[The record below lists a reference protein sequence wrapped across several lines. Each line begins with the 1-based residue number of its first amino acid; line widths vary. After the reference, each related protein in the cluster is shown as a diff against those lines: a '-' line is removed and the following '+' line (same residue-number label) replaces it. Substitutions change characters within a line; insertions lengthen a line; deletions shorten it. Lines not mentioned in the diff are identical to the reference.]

1 MKEFFANPLPQ
12 PLLTAALLLMV
23 VGVAAVLIWV
33 ERRAL
38 GWWQDRYGPNRVG
51 FLGLGQVVADMV
63 KIFMKEDWVPPFVD
77 KAVFVIAPAIVMATI
92 LMAAAVVPWAPG
104 LTVAGTWNVGLLF
117 FLAMTSLA
125 VYSVML
131 GGWASNNK
139 YALLGTMRASAQTIT
154 YEVFMGLSI
163 MGVVLQAGSFSMN
176 DIVLA
181 QQQPGLLASL
191 PGLSWFPN
199 WYVLPQ
205 FLGFVTFMI
214 AGLAETHRLPL
225 DLPEAE
231 HELTAGFHTEYSGM
245 KFGMFFVGEYVA
257 VILVSAMLVT
267 LFFGGWHGPF
277 LGHLMLFGIDLL
289 AVAWFW
295 GKTFFF
301 ILFFILLR
309 SAIPRP
315 RYDQLMAFGWKV
327 LLPITI
333 VNILVTGY
341 FVLAAAEKAHG

>member
-1 MKEFFANPLPQ
+1 VSFLAQPLPQ
-12 PLLTAALLLMV
+12 WLIVVAIMLQVVALAAL
-23 VGVAAVLIWV
+23 LIWV

-51 FLGLGQVVADMV
+51 FLGLGQVVADMI
-63 KIFMKEDWVPPFVD
+63 KIFMKDDWVPPFVD
-77 KAVFVIAPAIVMATI
+77 KPVFVIAPAIVMATI
-92 LMAAAVVPWAPG
+92 LLAVAVVPFAPG
-104 LTVAGTWNVGLLF
+104 VTIAGNWNVGLLF

-154 YEVFMGLSI
+154 YEVFMGLAL
-163 MGVVLQAGSFSMN
+163 MGVVVQAGSFN
-176 DIVLA
+176 LTDIVEA
-181 QQQPGLLASL
+181 QRGL
-191 PGLSWFPN
+191 
-199 WYVLPQ
+199 WYVIPQ
-205 FLGFVTFMI
+205 FVGFVTFMI

-231 HELTAGFHTEYSGM
+231 HELTAGFHTEYGGM

-257 VILVSAMLVT
+257 VILVSAMLTT
-267 LFFGGWHGPF
+267 LFLGGWLGPFGGAWMP
-277 LGHLMLFGIDLL
+277 FGIDVIGLF
-289 AVAWFW
+289 WFW
-295 GKTFFF
+295 LKTMVF
-301 ILFFILLR
+301 IMFFILLR

-327 LLPITI
+327 LLPLTLI
-333 VNILVTGY
+333 NLLVTGF
-341 FVLAAAEKAHG
+341 FVLAAA

>member
-1 MKEFFANPLPQ
+1 MIAFFTTPLPQ
-12 PLLTAALLLMV
+12 PLIVVGILLMV
-23 VGVAAVLIWV
+23 VGLAALLIWV

-51 FLGLGQVVADMV
+51 WLGLGQVVADMI
-63 KIFMKEDWVPPFVD
+63 KIFMKDDWVPPFAD
-77 KAVFVIAPAIVMATI
+77 KAIFVLAPAIVMATI
-92 LMAAAVVPWAPG
+92 LLAVAVVPFAPG
-104 LTVAGTWNVGLLF
+104 VTVAGTWNVGLLF

-139 YALLGTMRASAQTIT
+139 YALLGTMRATAQTIT
-154 YEVFMGLSI
+154 YEVFMGLSL
-163 MGVVLQAGSFSMN
+163 MGVVVQAGSFSLH
-176 DIVLA
+176 DIVEA
-181 QQQPGLLASL
+181 QRGHDFLGFL
-191 PGLSWFPN
+191 PN
-199 WYVLPQ
+199 WYLFSQ
-205 FLGFVTFMI
+205 FFGFVTFLI

-257 VILVSAMLVT
+257 VVLVSAMLTT
-267 LFFGGWHGPF
+267 LFCGGWLGPSP
-277 LGHLMLFGIDLL
+277 GWKLFNIDLF
-289 AVAWFW
+289 AFFWFW
-295 GKTFFF
+295 VKTMFF
-301 ILFFILLR
+301 IMFFILLR

-327 LLPITI
+327 MLPITI
-333 VNILVTGY
+333 VNLAVTGF
-341 FVLAAAEKAHG
+341 FVVAAA

>member
-1 MKEFFANPLPQ
+1 MLAQPLPQ
-12 PLLTAALLLMV
+12 WLIVVAILLTVVIIAAL
-23 VGVAAVLIWV
+23 LIWV

-51 FLGLGQVVADMV
+51 IFGFHAWGLGQVVADMI
-63 KIFMKEDWVPPFVD
+63 KIFFKDDWVPPFVD
-77 KAVFVIAPAIVMATI
+77 KPVFVIAPAIVMATI
-92 LMAAAVVPWAPG
+92 LMAVAVVPFTPG
-104 LTVAGTWNVGLLF
+104 VTVAGDWNVGLLF

-154 YEVFMGLSI
+154 YEVFMGLAL
-163 MGVVLQAGSFSMN
+163 MGVVIQAGSFN
-176 DIVLA
+176 LTDIVHA
-181 QQQPGLLASL
+181 QQQASPI
-191 PGLSWFPN
+191 PGLSWLPN

-205 FLGFVTFMI
+205 FLGFVTFMV

-257 VILVSAMLVT
+257 VVLVSAMLVA
-267 LFFGGWHGPF
+267 LFFGGWHMPWGLELP
-277 LGHLMLFGIDLL
+277 GWTLFGWAFMPLF
-289 AVAWFW
+289 WFMT
-295 GKTFFF
+295 KTWFF
-301 ILFFILLR
+301 IFFFILLR
-309 SAIPRP
+309 AAIPRP
-315 RYDQLMAFGWKV
+315 RYDQLMSFGWKV

-333 VNILVTGY
+333 VNLAVTGY
-341 FVLAAAEKAHG
+341 FVLRHANV

>member
-1 MKEFFANPLPQ
+1 VTVTPLPQ
-12 PLLTAALLLMV
+12 WLIVVAILLAVVGLAAL
-23 VGVAAVLIWV
+23 LIWV

-38 GWWQDRYGPNRVG
+38 GIWQDRWGPNRVG
-51 FLGLGQVVADMV
+51 PLGLGQVVADMI
-63 KIFMKEDWVPPFVD
+63 KIFTKEDWVPPFVD
-77 KAVFVIAPAIVMATI
+77 KPVFVIAPAIVMATI
-92 LMAAAVVPWAPG
+92 LMAVAVVPFAPG
-104 LTVAGTWNVGLLF
+104 ISVAGDWNVGLLF

-154 YEVFMGLSI
+154 YEVFMGLAL
-163 MGVVLQAGSFSMN
+163 MGVVVQAGSFN
-176 DIVLA
+176 LTDIVMA
-181 QQQPGLLASL
+181 QQQPSPL
-191 PGLSWFPN
+191 PFLSWLPN
-199 WYVLPQ
+199 YYVIPQ
-205 FLGFVTFMI
+205 FLGFVTFLI

-257 VILVSAMLVT
+257 VVLVSSMLTV
-267 LFFGGWHGPF
+267 LFLGGWHGPF
-277 LGHLMLFGIDLL
+277 LGKVVLLGIDLL
-289 AVAWFW
+289 AMGYFFA
-295 GKTFFF
+295 KTMFF

-315 RYDQLMAFGWKV
+315 RYDQLMSFGWKV

-333 VNILVTGY
+333 LNLVVTGY
-341 FVLAAAEKAHG
+341 FVLEAANG

>member
-1 MKEFFANPLPQ
+1 VNYGEPLPQ
-12 PLLTAALLLMV
+12 WLIVIAILLFV
-23 VGVAAVLIWV
+23 VGLAAVLIWV

-38 GWWQDRYGPNRVG
+38 GIWQDRWGPNRVG
-51 FLGLGQVVADMV
+51 PLGLGQVVADMI
-63 KIFMKEDWVPPFVD
+63 KIFFKDDWVPPFVD
-77 KAVFVIAPAIVMATI
+77 KPVFVIAPAIVMATI
-92 LMAAAVVPWAPG
+92 LMAVAVVPFAPG
-104 LTVAGTWNVGLLF
+104 VSVAGDWNVGLLF

-154 YEVFMGLSI
+154 YEVFMGLAL
-163 MGVVLQAGSFSMN
+163 MGVVLQAGSFNMQ

-181 QQQPGLLASL
+181 QQQTSPILGPL
-191 PGLSWFPN
+191 PGLSWVPN

-205 FLGFVTFMI
+205 FLGFVTFLI

-257 VILVSAMLVT
+257 IVLVSSILVT
-267 LFFGGWHGPF
+267 LFLGGWHGPW
-277 LGHLMLFGIDLL
+277 LGTFVLFGFDLL
-289 AVAWFW
+289 AMAWFA
-295 GKTFFF
+295 GKTMFF

-341 FVLAAAEKAHG
+341 FVVRHAHG

>member
-1 MKEFFANPLPQ
+1 MTGFFAQPLPQ
-12 PLLTAALLLMV
+12 WMITVAILLATVGLAAI
-23 VGVAAVLIWV
+23 LIWV

-38 GWWQDRYGPNRVG
+38 AIWQDRWGPNRVG
-51 FLGLGQVVADMV
+51 WFGLGQVVADMI
-63 KIFMKEDWVPPFVD
+63 KIFTKDDWVPPFVD
-77 KAVFVIAPAIVMATI
+77 KPVFVIAPAIVMATI
-92 LMAAAVVPWAPG
+92 LMAVAVVPWAPG
-104 LTVAGTWNVGLLF
+104 VTVAGDWNVGVLF

-139 YALLGTMRASAQTIT
+139 YALLGTMRAAAQTIT
-154 YEVFMGLSI
+154 YEVFMGLAI
-163 MGVVLQAGSFSMN
+163 MGVVMQAGSFNMN
-176 DIVLA
+176 EIVLA
-181 QQQPGLLASL
+181 QLEPSPI
-191 PGLSWFPN
+191 PGLSWLPN
-199 WYVLPQ
+199 WYVIPQ

-257 VILVSAMLVT
+257 VVLVSSILVA
-267 LFFGGWHGPF
+267 LFLGGWHGPW
-277 LGHLMLFGIDLL
+277 LGHWILFGVDLL
-289 AVAWFW
+289 AVGYFFI
-295 GKTFFF
+295 KTFFF

-315 RYDQLMAFGWKV
+315 RYDQLMGFGWKV
-327 LLPITI
+327 LLPITV
-333 VNILVTGY
+333 VNLVVTGY
-341 FVLAAAEKAHG
+341 FVLEKAHG

>member
-1 MKEFFANPLPQ
+1 
-12 PLLTAALLLMV
+12 
-23 VGVAAVLIWV
+23 
-33 ERRAL
+33 
-38 GWWQDRYGPNRVG
+38 
-51 FLGLGQVVADMV
+51 
-63 KIFMKEDWVPPFVD
+63 
-77 KAVFVIAPAIVMATI
+77 
-92 LMAAAVVPWAPG
+92 
-104 LTVAGTWNVGLLF
+104 VGLLF

-154 YEVFMGLSI
+154 YEVFMGLSL
-163 MGVVLQAGSFSMN
+163 MGVVIQAGTFN
-176 DIVLA
+176 LHEIVMA
-181 QQQPGLLASL
+181 QGGTGDYL
-191 PGLSWFPN
+191 PFLPN
-199 WYVLPQ
+199 WYVIPQ

-257 VILVSAMLVT
+257 VVLVSSMLTV
-267 LFFGGWHGPF
+267 LFLGGWHGPGVGMF
-277 LGHLMLFGIDLL
+277 SILGLDPLAML
-289 AVAWFW
+289 WFFA
-295 GKTFFF
+295 KTFFF

-315 RYDQLMAFGWKV
+315 RYDQLMGFGWKV

-341 FVLAAAEKAHG
+341 FVVEQAHG

>member
-1 MKEFFANPLPQ
+1 MKEFFAQPLPQ
-12 PLLTAALLLMV
+12 WLITVAILLAV
-23 VGVAAVLIWV
+23 VGLAAVLIWV

-38 GWWQDRYGPNRVG
+38 GIWQDRWGPNRVG

-63 KIFMKEDWVPPFVD
+63 KIFMKDDWVPPFAD
-77 KAVFVIAPAIVMATI
+77 RPVFVIAPAIVMATI
-92 LMAAAVVPWAPG
+92 LMAVAVVPWAPG
-104 LTVAGTWNVGLLF
+104 VSVAGDWNVGLLF
-117 FLAMTSLA
+117 FLGMTSLA

-154 YEVFMGLSI
+154 YEVFMGLAL
-163 MGVVLQAGSFSMN
+163 MGVVLQAGSFNMN

-181 QQQPGLLASL
+181 QQESSAFLPLGL
-191 PGLSWFPN
+191 PN
-199 WYVLPQ
+199 WYIVPQ
-205 FLGFVTFMI
+205 FLGFVTFLI

-257 VILVSAMLVT
+257 VVLVSAMLT
-267 LFFGGWHGPF
+267 ALFLGGWHGPL
-277 LGHLMLFGIDLL
+277 LGIPWLSLFGIDLM
-289 AVAWFW
+289 AVFWFAS
-295 GKTFFF
+295 KTMGF

-315 RYDQLMAFGWKV
+315 RYDQLMGFGWKV

-333 VNILVTGY
+333 LNLLVTGY
-341 FVLAAAEKAHG
+341 FVLEHAHG

>member
-1 MKEFFANPLPQ
+1 MTISPVPQ
-12 PLLTAALLLMV
+12 WLIVVAILLVVVGLAAL
-23 VGVAAVLIWV
+23 LIWV

-38 GWWQDRYGPNRVG
+38 GIWQDRWGPNRVG
-51 FLGLGQVVADMV
+51 LFGFHFWGLGQVVADMI
-63 KIFMKEDWVPPFVD
+63 KIFFKDDWVPPFVD
-77 KAVFVIAPAIVMATI
+77 KPVFVIAPAIVMATI
-92 LMAAAVVPWAPG
+92 LMAVAVVPWAPG
-104 LTVAGTWNVGLLF
+104 VTVAGNWNVGLLF

-154 YEVFMGLSI
+154 YEVFMGLAL
-163 MGVVLQAGSFSMN
+163 MGVVVQAGSFSMT
-176 DIVLA
+176 DIVMA
-181 QQQPGLLASL
+181 QQQPSPL
-191 PGLSWFPN
+191 PFLSWLPN
-199 WYVLPQ
+199 WYVIPQ
-205 FLGFVTFMI
+205 FLGFVTFLI

-257 VILVSAMLVT
+257 VVLVSAILVT
-267 LFFGGWHGPF
+267 LFFGGWHGF
-277 LGHLMLFGIDLL
+277 GLGQFFLFGIDLL
-289 AVAWFW
+289 AVFWFAS
-295 GKTFFF
+295 KTMFF

-333 VNILVTGY
+333 VNILVTAF
-341 FVLAAAEKAHG
+341 FVVRHAHG

>member
-1 MKEFFANPLPQ
+1 MTAFIAQPLPQ
-12 PLLTAALLLMV
+12 WMIVIAILLQVVVLAAL
-23 VGVAAVLIWV
+23 LIWV

-51 FLGLGQVVADMV
+51 FLGLGQVVADMI
-63 KIFMKEDWVPPFVD
+63 KIFTKEDWVPPFAD

-92 LMAAAVVPWAPG
+92 LMAVAIVPFAPG
-104 LTVAGTWNVGLLF
+104 VTIAGNWNVGLLF
-117 FLAMTSLA
+117 FLGMTSLA
-125 VYSVML
+125 VYSVMF

-154 YEVFMGLSI
+154 YEVFMGLSL
-163 MGVVLQAGSFSMN
+163 MGVVLQAGSFN
-176 DIVLA
+176 LTDIVEA
-181 QQQPGLLASL
+181 QRGL
-191 PGLSWFPN
+191 
-199 WYVLPQ
+199 WYVVPQ
-205 FLGFVTFMI
+205 FVGFVTFTV

-257 VILVSAMLVT
+257 VVLVSAMLTT
-267 LFFGGWHGPF
+267 LFLGGWLGPGVGQF
-277 LGHLMLFGIDLL
+277 VYFGLDFAALF
-289 AVAWFW
+289 WFW
-295 GKTFFF
+295 SKTFVF
-301 ILFFILLR
+301 IMFFILLR

-327 LLPITI
+327 LLPLTI
-333 VNILVTGY
+333 LNLAVTGY
-341 FVLAAAEKAHG
+341 FVVAAA

>member
-1 MKEFFANPLPQ
+1 MTLLQTAPPQ
-12 PLLTAALLLMV
+12 WLIIVAIMMTVITLAAL
-23 VGVAAVLIWV
+23 LIWV

-63 KIFMKEDWVPPFVD
+63 KIFMKDDWTPPFVD
-77 KAVFVIAPAIVMATI
+77 KPVFVIAPAIVMATI
-92 LMAAAVVPWAPG
+92 LMAVAVVPFAPG
-104 LTVAGTWNVGLLF
+104 VTIAGNWNVGLLF

-154 YEVFMGLSI
+154 YEVFMGLSL
-163 MGVVLQAGSFSMN
+163 MGVVIQAGSFN
-176 DIVLA
+176 LTDIVEA
-181 QQQPGLLASL
+181 QRGADFLGFL
-191 PGLSWFPN
+191 PN
-199 WYVLPQ
+199 WFVFSQ
-205 FLGFVTFMI
+205 FLGFLTFMI

-231 HELTAGFHTEYSGM
+231 HELTAGFHTEYGGM

-257 VILVSAMLVT
+257 VVLVSAMLTT
-267 LFFGGWHGPF
+267 LFLGGWLGPSP
-277 LGHLMLFGIDLL
+277 GWTLFGID
-289 AVAWFW
+289 VAALFWFW
-295 GKTFFF
+295 AKTIFF
-301 ILFFILLR
+301 IMFFILLR

-327 LLPITI
+327 LLPITL
-333 VNILVTGY
+333 VNIAITGY
-341 FVLAAAEKAHG
+341 FVLAAA

>member
-1 MKEFFANPLPQ
+1 MTLGPALPQ
-12 PLLTAALLLMV
+12 GVIVVAILLAV
-23 VGVAAVLIWV
+23 VGLAAVLIWV

-51 FLGLGQVVADMV
+51 FFGFHAWGLGQVVADMI
-63 KIFMKEDWVPPFVD
+63 KIFFKDDWVPPFVD
-77 KAVFVIAPAIVMATI
+77 KPVFVIAPAIVMATI
-92 LMAAAVVPWAPG
+92 LMAVAVVPFAPG
-104 LTVAGTWNVGLLF
+104 VSVAGDWNVGLLF

-154 YEVFMGLSI
+154 YEVFMGLAL
-163 MGVVLQAGSFSMN
+163 MGVVLQAGSFSLT
-176 DIVLA
+176 DIVMA
-181 QQQPGLLASL
+181 QQQPGLF
-191 PGLSWFPN
+191 PGAN
-199 WYVLPQ
+199 WYVFSQ
-205 FLGFVTFMI
+205 FLGFVTFMV

-257 VILVSAMLVT
+257 VVLVSAMLTT
-267 LFFGGWHGPF
+267 LFLGGWHGPF
-277 LGHLMLFGIDLL
+277 LGQLIVLGFDVA
-289 AVAWFW
+289 AVAWFG
-295 GKTFFF
+295 GKTMFF

-327 LLPITI
+327 LLPITL
-333 VNILVTGY
+333 VNIMVTG
-341 FVLAAAEKAHG
+341 VVIVARTNGGA

>member
-1 MKEFFANPLPQ
+1 MTVSPVPQ
-12 PLLTAALLLMV
+12 ELIVVTILLGV
-23 VGVAAVLIWV
+23 VGVAALLIWV
-33 ERRAL
+33 ERRML
-38 GWWQDRYGPNRVG
+38 GIWQDRWGPNRVG
-51 FLGLGQVVADMV
+51 FLGLGQVVADMI
-63 KIFMKEDWVPPFVD
+63 KIFMKDDWVPPFAD
-77 KAVFVIAPAIVMATI
+77 RPVFVIAPAIVMATI
-92 LMAAAVVPWAPG
+92 LMAVAVVPWAPG
-104 LTVAGTWNVGLLF
+104 VTIAGDWNVGLLF

-154 YEVFMGLSI
+154 YEVFMGLAL
-163 MGVVLQAGSFSMN
+163 MGVVLQAGSFNMQ

-181 QQQPGLLASL
+181 QQQPSPL
-191 PGLSWFPN
+191 PYLSWLPN

-205 FLGFVTFMI
+205 FLGFVTFLI

-257 VILVSAMLVT
+257 VVLISAILVT
-267 LFFGGWHGPF
+267 LFLGGWHGF
-277 LGHLMLFGIDLL
+277 GLGKFFLFGIDLL
-289 AVAWFW
+289 AVFWFAS
-295 GKTFFF
+295 KTMVF

-315 RYDQLMAFGWKV
+315 RYDQLMGFGWKV

-333 VNILVTGY
+333 VNILVTGF
-341 FVLAAAEKAHG
+341 FVVRAAHG

>member
-1 MKEFFANPLPQ
+1 VTIAPLPQ
-12 PLLTAALLLMV
+12 WMIVVAILLGVVSLAAL
-23 VGVAAVLIWV
+23 LIWV

-63 KIFMKEDWVPPFVD
+63 KIFMKDDWVPPFVD
-77 KAVFVIAPAIVMATI
+77 KPVFIIAPAIVMATI
-92 LMAAAVVPWAPG
+92 LIAVAVVPFAPG
-104 LTVAGTWNVGLLF
+104 VTVAGNWNVGLLF

-154 YEVFMGLSI
+154 YEVFMGLAL
-163 MGVVLQAGSFSMN
+163 MGVVVQAGSFN
-176 DIVLA
+176 LTDIVMA
-181 QQQPGLLASL
+181 QQQPSPFL
-191 PGLSWFPN
+191 PGLPN
-199 WYVLPQ
+199 WYIVPQ

-231 HELTAGFHTEYSGM
+231 HELTAGFHTEYGGM

-257 VILVSAMLVT
+257 VVLISAMLTT
-267 LFFGGWHGPF
+267 LFLGGWHGP
-277 LGHLMLFGIDLL
+277 LFGPEWLHVFL
-289 AVAWFW
+289 SLGYFAA
-295 GKTFFF
+295 KTFAF
-301 ILFFILLR
+301 ILFLILLR

-327 LLPITI
+327 LLPITL
-333 VNILVTGY
+333 VNILVTGW
-341 FVLAAAEKAHG
+341 FVVAAA

>member
-1 MKEFFANPLPQ
+1 MKDFFANPLPAWMITTAI
-12 PLLTAALLLMV
+12 LLATVTLAAL
-23 VGVAAVLIWV
+23 LIWV

-38 GWWQDRYGPNRVG
+38 AIWQDRWGPNRVG
-51 FLGLGQVVADMV
+51 PLGLGQVVADMI
-63 KIFMKEDWVPPFVD
+63 KIFTKDDWVPPFVD
-77 KAVFVIAPAIVMATI
+77 KPVFVIAPAIVMATI
-92 LMAAAVVPWAPG
+92 LMAVAVVPWAPG
-104 LTVAGTWNVGLLF
+104 VTVAGDWNVGLLF

-154 YEVFMGLSI
+154 YEVFMGLAI
-163 MGVVLQAGSFSMN
+163 MGVVVQAGSFSMN

-181 QQQPGLLASL
+181 QQEPSPIPGLGWL
-191 PGLSWFPN
+191 PN
-199 WYVLPQ
+199 WYVIPQ

-257 VILVSAMLVT
+257 VVLVSSILVT

-277 LGHLMLFGIDLL
+277 LGQLQLFGIDLM
-289 AVAWFW
+289 AVFWFAA
-295 GKTFFF
+295 KAMVF
-301 ILFFILLR
+301 ILFFVLLR

-327 LLPITI
+327 LLPITL
-333 VNILVTGY
+333 VNLLVTGF
-341 FVLAAAEKAHG
+341 FVLEKAHG

>member
-1 MKEFFANPLPQ
+1 MTIFPLPQ
-12 PLLTAALLLMV
+12 PLIVVIILLAVVGLAAL
-23 VGVAAVLIWV
+23 LIWV
-33 ERRAL
+33 ERRGLAV
-38 GWWQDRYGPNRVG
+38 WQDRYGPNRVG
-51 FLGLGQVVADMV
+51 LFGFHFWGLGQVVADMI
-63 KIFMKEDWVPPFVD
+63 KIFFKDDWVPPFVD
-77 KAVFVIAPAIVMATI
+77 KPVFVIAPAIVMATI
-92 LMAAAVVPWAPG
+92 LMAFAVVPIAPG
-104 LTVAGTWNVGLLF
+104 ITVAGDWNVGLLF

-154 YEVFMGLSI
+154 YEVFMGLAL
-163 MGVVLQAGSFSMN
+163 MGVVVQAGSFN
-176 DIVLA
+176 LTDIVNA
-181 QQQPGLLASL
+181 QKG
-191 PGLSWFPN
+191 FTN
-199 WYVLPQ
+199 WYIFPQ
-205 FLGFVTFMI
+205 FLGFVTFLI

-225 DLPEAE
+225 DMPEAE

-257 VILVSAMLVT
+257 VVLVSSMLTV
-267 LFFGGWHGPF
+267 LFFGGWDGPTF
-277 LGHLMLFGIDLL
+277 GPSWLQAVQPLM
-289 AVAWFW
+289 WFFA
-295 GKTFFF
+295 KTFTF

-309 SAIPRP
+309 AAIPRP

-341 FVLAAAEKAHG
+341 FVVEKTHG

>member
-1 MKEFFANPLPQ
+1 MTAFFASPLPQ
-12 PLLTAALLLMV
+12 PLIVVALLLQV
-23 VGVAAVLIWV
+23 VGLAALLIWV

-51 FLGLGQVVADMV
+51 WLGLGQVVADMI
-63 KIFMKEDWVPPFVD
+63 KIFTKDDWIPPFAD
-77 KAVFVIAPAIVMATI
+77 KVVFVIAPAIVMATI
-92 LMAAAVVPWAPG
+92 LLAVAVVPFAPG
-104 LTVAGTWNVGLLF
+104 LTIAGTWNVGLLF

-125 VYSVML
+125 VYSVMF

-154 YEVFMGLSI
+154 YEVFMGLSL
-163 MGVVLQAGSFSMN
+163 MGVVVQAGSFSLY
-176 DIVLA
+176 DIVEA
-181 QQQPGLLASL
+181 QRGL
-191 PGLSWFPN
+191 
-199 WYVLPQ
+199 WYIVPQ
-205 FLGFVTFMI
+205 FLGFITFMI

-257 VILVSAMLVT
+257 VVLVSAMLTT
-267 LFFGGWHGPF
+267 LFLGGWLGPSPGWKIF
-277 LGHLMLFGIDLL
+277 NIDLF
-289 AVAWFW
+289 AVFWFW
-295 GKTFFF
+295 AKTMFF
-301 ILFFILLR
+301 IMFFILLR

-327 LLPITI
+327 MLPITI
-333 VNILVTGY
+333 VNIAVTGF
-341 FVLAAAEKAHG
+341 FVLEKAHG

>member
-1 MKEFFANPLPQ
+1 MLPQ
-12 PLLTAALLLMV
+12 WLIVIAILLVV
-23 VGVAAVLIWV
+23 VGLSAVLIWV

-38 GWWQDRYGPNRVG
+38 GIWQDRWGPNRVG
-51 FLGLGQVVADMV
+51 LFGFHFWGLGQVVADMV
-63 KIFMKEDWVPPFVD
+63 KIFMKDDWVPPFVD
-77 KAVFVIAPAIVMATI
+77 KPVFVIAPAIVMATI
-92 LMAAAVVPWAPG
+92 LIAVAVVPWAPG
-104 LTVAGTWNVGLLF
+104 VTVAGDWNVGLLF

-154 YEVFMGLSI
+154 YEVFMGLAL
-163 MGVVLQAGSFSMN
+163 MGVVIQAGSFNMTE
-176 DIVLA
+176 IVLA
-181 QQQPGLLASL
+181 QQQPSPI
-191 PGLSWFPN
+191 PGLSWLPN

-205 FLGFVTFMI
+205 FLGFITFMI

-257 VILVSAMLVT
+257 VILVSSMLT
-267 LFFGGWHGPF
+267 ALFLGGWHGPW
-277 LGHLMLFGIDLL
+277 LGKLMLLGFDLL
-289 AVAWFW
+289 AMLYFA
-295 GKTFFF
+295 GKTMFF

-315 RYDQLMAFGWKV
+315 RYDQLMGFGWKV

-333 VNILVTGY
+333 LNILVTGF
-341 FVLAAAEKAHG
+341 FVLEQAHG

>member
-1 MKEFFANPLPQ
+1 MTTVAVPQ
-12 PLLTAALLLMV
+12 GLIV
-23 VGVAAVLIWV
+23 VGVLLGTVGLAALLIWV

-38 GWWQDRYGPNRVG
+38 AIWQDRWGPNRVG
-51 FLGLGQVVADMV
+51 FLGLGQVVADMI
-63 KIFMKEDWVPPFVD
+63 KIFTKEDWVPPFVD
-77 KAVFVIAPAIVMATI
+77 KPVFVIAPAIVMATI
-92 LMAAAVVPWAPG
+92 LLAVAVVPWAPG
-104 LTVAGTWNVGLLF
+104 VTVAGTWNVGLLF

-154 YEVFMGLSI
+154 YEVFMGLAL
-163 MGVVLQAGSFSMN
+163 MGVVVQAGSFSLH
-176 DIVLA
+176 DIVMA
-181 QQQPGLLASL
+181 QQAPSPIFGSI
-191 PGLSWFPN
+191 PWLSWIPN
-199 WYVLPQ
+199 WYVITQ
-205 FLGFVTFMI
+205 FLGFVTFLV

-257 VILVSAMLVT
+257 VVLISAMLTV
-267 LFFGGWHGPF
+267 LFLGGWHGPF
-277 LGHLMLFGIDLL
+277 LGTLTLFGIDLL
-289 AVAWFW
+289 ALFWFA
-295 GKTFFF
+295 GKTMFF
-301 ILFFILLR
+301 ILFFILMR

-327 LLPITI
+327 LLPVTI
-333 VNILVTGY
+333 LNTVVTGF
-341 FVLAAAEKAHG
+341 FVLEAAHG

>member
-1 MKEFFANPLPQ
+1 MKEFLATPLPSWMITVAI
-12 PLLTAALLLMV
+12 LLGTVTVAAL
-23 VGVAAVLIWV
+23 LIWV

-38 GWWQDRYGPNRVG
+38 AIWQDRWGPNRVG
-51 FLGLGQVVADMV
+51 FLGLGQVVADMI
-63 KIFMKEDWVPPFVD
+63 KIFTKDDWVPPFVD
-77 KAVFVIAPAIVMATI
+77 KPVFVIAPAIVMATI
-92 LMAAAVVPWAPG
+92 LIAVAVVPWAPG
-104 LTVAGTWNVGLLF
+104 VTVAGDWNVGVLF

-139 YALLGTMRASAQTIT
+139 YALLGTMRAAAQTIT
-154 YEVFMGLSI
+154 YEVFMGLAI

-181 QQQPGLLASL
+181 QQEPSPLAAL
-191 PGLSWFPN
+191 PGLGWLPN

-205 FLGFVTFMI
+205 FLGFLTFMI

-257 VILVSAMLVT
+257 VVLVSSILVA

-277 LGHLMLFGIDLL
+277 LGHLLLFNIDLM
-289 AVAWFW
+289 AVFWFAA
-295 GKTFFF
+295 KAVVFIVFFV
-301 ILFFILLR
+301 LLR

-327 LLPITI
+327 LLPITL
-333 VNILVTGY
+333 VNLLVTGY
-341 FVLAAAEKAHG
+341 FVLEKAHG